1 MARDP
6 YLEVVFE
13 IAAGDM
19 YDTFSK
25 RMWEAS
31 DITLALNGSV
41 GTEVSIDWIY
51 KDDDPKSHYY
61 YADMLIEKTDDHL
74 YKVSFCG
81 YGSKHGILN
90 SKPGRCVRTQCTI
103 IIAVMCYQK

>member
-1 MARDP
+1 MFYNAGHDIP
-6 YLEVVFE
+6 YRVLICVLFDKGFSYV
-13 IAAGDM
+13 
-19 YDTFSK
+19 TFSK

-51 KDDDPKSHYY
+51 KDDDPKSHYN

-81 YGSKHGILN
+81 YGVKT
-90 SKPGRCVRTQCTI
+90 RYFEQ
-103 IIAVMCYQK
+103 